1 MSAARRAKTLYL
13 FRHAKSSWDDPSL
26 TDFDRPLNKR
36 GEKAAP
42 LMGKVMRARDVCP
55 SIIICSPSKRT
66 RQTAKLALKK
76 AGLDEA
82 EIVFKNDLYLATT
95 GGLLEIIHKTDDLLN
110 TSMLIG
116 HNPGLS
122 ELVYLLTG
130 VEEAFPTAALACLR
144 LNVAHWKD
152 VRTGC
157 GKMEWIVRPREVVR

>member
-1 MSAARRAKTLYL
+1 VSAAKRAKTLYL

-26 TDFDRPLNKR
+26 SDFERPLNKR

-55 SIIICSPSKRT
+55 SVVICSPAKRT

-82 EIVFKNDLYLATT
+82 EIVFENGLYLATT
-95 GGLLEIIHKTDDLLN
+95 GGLIEIIRKTDDLLS
-110 TSMLIG
+110 TAMLIG

-130 VEEAFPTAALACLR
+130 VEEAFPTGALACLR
-144 LNVAHWKD
+144 LNIAHWKD
-152 VRTGC
+152 VKTGC
-157 GKMEWIVRPREVVR
+157 GKMEWIVRPREIVR

>member
-13 FRHAKSSWDDPSL
+13 FRHAKSSWEDPGLS
-26 TDFDRPLNKR
+26 DFDRPLNKR

-55 SIIICSPSKRT
+55 SVIICSPAQRT
-66 RQTAKLALKK
+66 RQTAKMALKK

-82 EIVFKNDLYLATT
+82 EIVFNNGLYLATA
-95 GGLLEIIHKTDDLLN
+95 GGLIEILQKVDDLLN
-110 TSMLIG
+110 DAMLIG

-144 LNVAHWKD
+144 LNIAHWQQVKS
-152 VRTGC
+152 GC
-157 GKMEWIVRPREVVR
+157 GKIEWIVRPREIVR

>member
-1 MSAARRAKTLYL
+1 MSAARSAKTLYL
-13 FRHAKSSWDDPSL
+13 FRHAKSSWDDPAL

-55 SIIICSPSKRT
+55 SIIICSPAKRT

-95 GGLLEIIHKTDDLLN
+95 GGLLEIIHKTDDLLS
-110 TSMLIG
+110 TAMLIG

-157 GKMEWIVRPREVVR
+157 GKMEWIVRPRQVVR

>member
-1 MSAARRAKTLYL
+1 VSAARRAKTLYL
-13 FRHAKSSWDDPSL
+13 FRHAKSSWDDPAL

-55 SIIICSPSKRT
+55 SIIICSPAKRT

-95 GGLLEIIHKTDDLLN
+95 GGLLEIIHKTDDLLS
-110 TSMLIG
+110 TAMLIG

-157 GKMEWIVRPREVVR
+157 GKMEWIVRPRQVVR